1 MKKLFLIIAIF
12 FIAISVQAQMYT
24 FSHKRMTSLKN
35 NIVQQSVEAI
45 SHDTLFIDGANVQ
58 LVLDGEF
65 VEEKIISTK
74 IIPGFIRYTVP
85 KITIDIPEVANPDRI
100 IFTMEPDKNKIAYQI
115 VFYIENIYR

>member
-35 NIVQQSVEAI
+35 NIVQQSVEAM
-45 SHDTLFIDGANVQ
+45 SHDTMFVDGANIQ
-58 LVLDGEF
+58 MVLDGEF

-74 IIPGFIRYTVP
+74 IIDGFIRYNVP
-85 KITIDIPEVANPDRI
+85 NITIDIPDVANPDRI
-100 IFTMEPDKNKIAYQI
+100 IFTMAQDKNKLSYQI
-115 VFYIENIYR
+115 IFYIENIYR